1 LAQYSLID
9 KPVARHLVYICVQR
23 TTKTNNLFT
32 KQPLYPLNMRLF
44 LLFGIVFWVLQIN
57 AATKKTL
64 ALRITNAQT
73 SVLDETTIYL
83 DYGTTALYNWQE
95 DAKKIFNSS
104 PLVPQIYSLTS
115 DNQACFIN
123 GFGPFLNTTIITLGV
138 KTDSA
143 GSFRIS
149 ASQIDKFDPTSI
161 IRLED
166 RELGLFHDLRQGNYS
181 FSLSSA
187 QNNQSRFFIHVS
199 YPVQIYNTDAGCLN
213 NDGVFQFQQDTSV
226 KWSQCLLY
234 NASNNL
240 VASQTNVT
248 GNFSFSNLAEG
259 NYLIAFVYG
268 AYVATISRALD
279 GNAIVLNSIAV
290 PTLSQVNQTVSFYTT
305 GKNIDDYLWLFGDG
319 SAITGIANPEYAYLD
334 PGTYTV
340 TVTATN
346 NFGCQLTDTLT
357 ITVEEPSSVYDE
369 PANKLSFYVT
379 ENNLL
384 VAKGVDAS
392 INYNYTIY
400 SINGQSILSGQWSN
414 ASPVSLKGL
423 SKGVYF
429 AAVSA
434 PDHFVTYKLM
444 VR

>member
-1 LAQYSLID
+1 
-9 KPVARHLVYICVQR
+9 
-23 TTKTNNLFT
+23 
-32 KQPLYPLNMRLF
+32 MRRF
-44 LLFGIVFWVLQIN
+44 LLFGIVMWSLQIN
-57 AATKKTL
+57 AAPKKTL
-64 ALRITNAQT
+64 ALRITNVQT

-104 PLVPQIYSLTS
+104 PFVPQIYSLTS

-123 GFGPFLNTTIITLGV
+123 GFGPFLNTTVITLGV

-166 RELGLFHDLRQGNYS
+166 RELSLFHDLRQGNYS

-187 QNNQSRFFIHVS
+187 QNNQSRFFVHIS
-199 YPVQIYNTDAGCLN
+199 YPIQIFNTDAGCLN
-213 NDGVFQFQQDTSV
+213 NDGVFQLQQDTSV

-234 NASNNL
+234 NSSNNL
-240 VASQTNVT
+240 VASQNNVT

-268 AYVATISRALD
+268 AYVATISRSLE
-279 GNAIVLNSIAV
+279 GNAIMLNSIAV
-290 PTLSQVNQTVSFYTT
+290 PAQTQANQTVSFFTT
-305 GKNIDDYLWLFGDG
+305 GTNIDDYLWLFGDG
-319 SAITGIANPEYAYLD
+319 STITGIANPEYSYLD

-346 NFGCQLTDTLT
+346 NFGCQQTDTLT
-357 ITVEEPSSVYDE
+357 ITVEEPSAISNYTT
-369 PANKLSFYVT
+369 NKLSFYVA

-384 VAKGVDAS
+384 MSMGLDES
-392 INYNYTIY
+392 MNYNYTIY
-400 SINGQSILSGQWSN
+400 SLNGQSILSGQWSN
-414 ASPVSLKGL
+414 ASPVSVAGL
-423 SKGVYF
+423 SKGVYV

-434 PDHFVTYKLM
+434 PDLFATYKLM